1 MLTPNNINSDGWL
14 KDGTKIYFQLMTGSN
29 PEYAKFK
36 SKFKLDIDKVYEGE
50 LVDYR
55 NYPLSEDRT
64 SNEQILMW
72 VKIGDITQE
81 VLYPRDSISLE
92 KFNPIQVVI
101 AKNVSFSDNN
111 EIQIIN

>member
-1 MLTPNNINSDGWL
+1 
-14 KDGTKIYFQLMTGSN
+14 MTGSN

-36 SKFKLDIDKVYEGE
+36 SKFKLDTDKVYEGK

-55 NYPLSEDRT
+55 NYPLSEDRI

-72 VKIGDITQE
+72 VKVGDITQE

-92 KFNPIQVVI
+92 KFDTIKFVK
-101 AKNVSFSDNN
+101 AKNISISDIVD
-111 EIQIIN
+111 IQIN